1 MAMKFPD
8 VQAETLRSL
17 KTFIKARA
25 PDSQI
30 EETEISSKGRSYFV
44 LKVTSGAHHV
54 DIYIYDD
61 GDLGFNTEHE
71 KWFPLEVWDEQD
83 DQKRIERFMAMLEK
97 HVTIFR
103 S

>member
-1 MAMKFPD
+1 MKLPAA
-8 VQAETLRSL
+8 QTETLRTL
-17 KTFIKARA
+17 KTFIKART

-30 EETEISSKGRSYFV
+30 DEKEISSKGRSYFI

-61 GDLGFNTEHE
+61 GDLAFNTEHD